1 MSAAIVLLSA
11 LLFCAM
17 ILNLAAKPKFTRGL
31 IGACTLISAL
41 GGLVLYGVGYSYTL
55 ADPFPQIIRTVFAV
69 CRMFAGMNE
78 FAAISAAPLFTHRV
92 WQVVFW
98 LVHLMAL
105 YATASATIS
114 TLGAVALKRLKFW
127 LQRYGN
133 SVIIYGISEDTVEFG
148 RSLIASG
155 VHNIIYVGNKPDATC
170 EAAIN
175 ASGSLVRSDISA
187 LNPDRKFLK
196 SLGSERGSPGLTL
209 YALDANVNQNLS
221 YATALLCALEESG
234 VDTTHVKLVM
244 RSSDDS
250 VESGLTRSKER
261 YGYGD
266 VKYFT
271 DVSLS
276 ARLLMQSMPPCD
288 KMTFHDDCSALEDFD
303 AIIVGF
309 GKTGQSVL
317 RYLIRNAQFAGSH
330 FRAAVFSPTYENEIG
345 HFCSSYPGMME
356 EYDIHFQNVDA
367 RSLPF
372 YDYIRR
378 CLATLRYVVV
388 CTGNQA
394 RDNEIA
400 SEISAFLAQIHC
412 NAAVCQCSAKAVAW
426 CVRPGEP
433 FQYRSVYNAGVL
445 GSDACDRMAMM
456 LNYSYVNDKDVS
468 PQQAWADCDYFSRES
483 SRASADFIRAFLRI
497 TGTTEDALDAESWQV
512 KTPAQLENLGITEHL
527 RWCAFHYSMGF
538 VPMPEDVLHARGNQ
552 YRSELEKNGSST
564 LRIAKDLSHRMHA
577 CLCTWDELE
586 TLSRNEERY
595 TGKYTDYKDMD
606 IRNVLALPKVLRAA
620 KELTL

>member
-1 MSAAIVLLSA
+1 MSAAIVLFST

-17 ILNLAAKPKFTRGL
+17 ILNLAAKPKLTRGL
-31 IGACTLISAL
+31 IGACTLISVL
-41 GGLVLYGVGYSYTL
+41 GGLALYGIGYSHTPANPCL
-55 ADPFPQIIRTVFAV
+55 VIFRTVLSV
-69 CRMFAGMNE
+69 CRMFAGVNDY
-78 FAAISAAPLFTHRV
+78 AGISAAPLFANQF
-92 WQVVFW
+92 WQIVFW
-98 LVHLMAL
+98 LIHLMAF

-114 TLGAVALKRLKFW
+114 TLGASALKRLKFW
-127 LQRYGN
+127 LQRYGD

-148 RSLIASG
+148 RSLMSNGI
-155 VHNIIYVGNKPDATC
+155 HNIVYVGSKPDATC

-175 ASGSLVRSDISA
+175 ASGALFRSDLSA

-196 SLGSERGSPGLTL
+196 SLGSQKGAPGLTL
-209 YALDANVNQNLS
+209 YALDANVNQNLC
-221 YATALLCALEESG
+221 YATALLCALEQSG

-244 RSSDDS
+244 CSTDDR

-266 VKYFT
+266 VKNFT
-271 DVSLS
+271 DASLS

-288 KMTFHDDCSALEDFD
+288 KMTFGDDCSAIGDFD
-303 AIIVGF
+303 AIVVGF
-309 GKTGQSVL
+309 GKTGQNVL
-317 RYLIRNAQFAGSH
+317 RYLTRNAQFAGSH
-330 FRAAVFSPTYENEIG
+330 FRAAVFSPNYENETG

-356 EYDIHFQNVDA
+356 QYDIRFQNVDA
-367 RSLPF
+367 RSLAF
-372 YDYIRR
+372 YDYLQN

-400 SEISAFLAQIHC
+400 SEISAFLAQKNC
-412 NAAVCQCSAKAVAW
+412 NAAVCQCSAKAVSW
-426 CVRPGEP
+426 CVQPGKP
-433 FQYRSVYNAGVL
+433 FQYKSIYDAGVL

-468 PQQAWADCDYFSRES
+468 PQQTWTDCDYFSRES

-497 TGTTEDALDAESWQV
+497 TATTEDALDAESWQV
-512 KTPAQLENLGITEHL
+512 KTPVQLENLGVTEHL

-538 VPMPEDVLHARGNQ
+538 VPMPEDVLHARGNR
-552 YRSELEKNGSST
+552 YRSEMEKNGSCT
-564 LRIAKDLSHRMHA
+564 LRIAKDLPHRMHA

-586 TLSRNEERY
+586 TLSRNEAFY
-595 TGKYTDYKDMD
+595 TGKYTDYKGMD
-606 IRNVLALPKVLRAA
+606 IRNVLALPKVLQAA

>member
-1 MSAAIVLLSA
+1 MSAAIVLFSA

-17 ILNLAAKPKFTRGL
+17 ILNLAAKPKFTQGL

-41 GGLVLYGVGYSYTL
+41 GGLVLYGIGYSYTL
-55 ADPFPQIIRTVFAV
+55 ADPFLQIVRTVLTV

-78 FAAISAAPLFTHRV
+78 FAAVSAAPLFAHRV

-98 LVHLMAL
+98 LVHLMAF

-114 TLGAVALKRLKFW
+114 TLGAAALKRLKFW
-127 LQRYGN
+127 LQRYGK
-133 SVIIYGISEDTVEFG
+133 SVIIYGVSENTVEFG
-148 RSLIASG
+148 RSLMANG
-155 VHNIIYVGNKPDATC
+155 VHNIIYVGSKPDATC

-175 ASGSLVRSDISA
+175 AAGALVRSDISA

-196 SLGSERGSPGLTL
+196 SLGSEKGSPELTL
-209 YALDANVNQNLS
+209 YALDTNVNQNLS
-221 YATALLCALEESG
+221 YASALLRALEQSG

-250 VESGLTRSKER
+250 VECGLTRSKER

-266 VKYFT
+266 VKNFT

-288 KMTFHDDCSALEDFD
+288 KMAFRDDCSALGDFD
-303 AIIVGF
+303 AVIVGF

-317 RYLIRNAQFAGSH
+317 RYLTRNAQFAGSH
-330 FRAAVFSPTYENEIG
+330 FCVSVFSPSYENEIG
-345 HFCSSYPGMME
+345 HFCSSYSGLME
-356 EYDIHFQNVDA
+356 NYDIQFQNVDA
-367 RSLPF
+367 RSRGF
-372 YDYIRR
+372 YDYLRSR
-378 CLATLRYVVV
+378 LATLRYVVV

-400 SEISAFLAQIHC
+400 SEISASLAQINC
-412 NAAVCQCSAKAVAW
+412 NAAVCQCSAKAVSW

-433 FQYRSVYNAGVL
+433 FQYRTVYDANVL

-497 TGTTEDALDAESWQV
+497 TGTTEETLDAESWQA
-512 KTPAQLENLGITEHL
+512 KSPAQLENLGITEHL

-538 VPMPEDVLHARGNQ
+538 VPMPEEVLHARGKQ
-552 YRSELEKNGSST
+552 YRSELEEKGRST
-564 LRIAKDLSHRMHA
+564 LRITKDLPHRMHA
-577 CLCTWDELE
+577 CLCTWEKLE

-595 TGKYTDYKDMD
+595 TGRYTDYKDMD
-606 IRNVLALPKVLRAA
+606 IRNVLALPKVLQAV